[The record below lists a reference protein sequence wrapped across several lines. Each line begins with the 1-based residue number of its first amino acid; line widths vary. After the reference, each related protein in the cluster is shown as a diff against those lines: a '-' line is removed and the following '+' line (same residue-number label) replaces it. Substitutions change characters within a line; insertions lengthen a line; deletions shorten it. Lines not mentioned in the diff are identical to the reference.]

1 MSPDK
6 TARRDRLAAIAAA
19 LAAMLFATKGIF
31 AKQLYSMDVS
41 VEALVTIRATL
52 AVPLF
57 WWLALRREP
66 IAIIRQTPPSAVL
79 AAVIAGALCYYVG
92 ALLDFHALTMIDAS
106 IERVLIFSYPAMV
119 VLFTS
124 VRDRQRPSARV
135 LGAVAL
141 AYLGIFFTMGGFD
154 MVELR
159 ANLVGALLVIGS
171 ALTYA
176 VYFII
181 SEKYTRLIGS
191 ARFTLIAMTASA
203 SCLIVHFA
211 LIGGTAQLPAISAP
225 AWGLLFVIAVVCM
238 FLPAQLQ
245 AEGVRQIGAQR
256 GAVMSTVGPPTTV
269 ILAWFLLGERLSA
282 WQWVGIALIVLGI
295 LVLDLTR
302 SQAVTRTQA
311 ASQAEPSPPRSK
323 SNE

>member
-92 ALLDFHALTMIDAS
+92 ALLDFQALTMIDAS

-269 ILAWFLLGERLSA
+269 ILAWFLLGERLSG

-302 SQAVTRTQA
+302 SQAVMRTQA